1 MSINKFIHDAVTH
14 IAFTFFYVVANMILH
29 NVNMFLVC

>member
-1 MSINKFIHDAVTH
+1 MSINKFIHDVVTH